1 MNDEEKNLII
11 LFLSRQ
17 VKVGDPNNP
26 DNMLGALVSK
36 EHLAK
41 VWLLTHRFA
50 GTVLNFSG
58 HRFCG
63 IS

>member
-41 VWLLTHRFA
+41 VRLLTRRFA
-50 GTVLNFSG
+50 GDVLNFSG